1 MSGPPQAQ
9 ALWGQPGTA
18 PLDRP
23 CPSTGRGLGPRD
35 HSPEALVPV
44 RLARGTWEGPGW
56 RAVAAAAQVLLPL
69 LGPRPGATSPSG
81 PSLCLAG
88 GILAGVI
95 SDRLEKR
102 ASTCGLML
110 LLAAPTVSPAPP
122 PGPLPLRM
130 CVCTLAS
137 CGRSPVRALVS
148 GNPAPFQ
155 PRSASSSWMLT
166 APCTWHTAPC
176 TRHTPPAH
184 SSPLFLTLPW
194 LRVPWGHPFPA
205 PPPQALAHSLGS
217 RCSCRPASPGSIDL
231 PSPCQSCCL
240 SVVPALEQGTS
251 LCLSFPF

>member
-44 RLARGTWEGPGW
+44 RLARGTWEGLGW

-122 PGPLPLRM
+122 PGPLPLVPFPCAR
-130 CVCTLAS
+130 VCAHSPAVGAAQSGLWFLGTLHHF
-137 CGRSPVRALVS
+137 
-148 GNPAPFQ
+148 NPAQ
-155 PRSASSSWMLT
+155 P
-166 APCTWHTAPC
+166 PPPGC
-176 TRHTPPAH
+176 TRPPAH
-184 SSPLFLTLPW
+184 GTRPLHTAHHCFSLFLGFVSLGDTPSLPLPRRLW
-194 LRVPWGHPFPA
+194 PILWAPA
-205 PPPQALAHSLGS
+205 AAATPPPQAALTW
-217 RCSCRPASPGSIDL
+217 
-231 PSPCQSCCL
+231 PSPCRSRCL
-240 SVVPALEQGTS
+240 SIVPALEQGTS
-251 LCLSFPF
+251 LCLSFLF